1 MPSTREIRRRIK
13 SIKNTR
19 QITRAMEMVAASKMQ
34 KAVNSALASRNYSRL
49 AWELITNLSQITNSE
64 LHPLLQKRQGNRI
77 LLVLA
82 TSDRGLCGMYN
93 SNIIKSFIE
102 FVRGLDGENP
112 PNPLF
117 QRGNNVDILV
127 IGKKG
132 EDMVKRLKKNIV
144 ASFVK
149 FSDNPNILD
158 TRAIAKVALDDYIN
172 NKYDK
177 VYLAY
182 TDYISTLRQAPK
194 VKQLLPLQKIE
205 GLDES
210 LVGHRMSDQTEYL
223 FEPATEQVLEVML
236 PRLVEMQIYQAI
248 LESKASEHSS
258 RMLAMK
264 NASDGARDLIDD
276 LTLTYNQARQS
287 AITSELA
294 DIIGGRV
301 ASEK

>member
-19 QITRAMEMVAASKMQ
+19 QITKAMEMVAASKMQ
-34 KAVNSALASRNYSRL
+34 KAVNLALASRNYSRL
-49 AWELITNLSQITNSE
+49 AWELITNLSQITNFE

-93 SNIIKSFIE
+93 SNIIKSFLE
-102 FVRGLDGENP
+102 FVKILGEDNSS
-112 PNPLF
+112 
-117 QRGNNVDILV
+117 VDILV

-132 EDMVKRLKKNIV
+132 EDMVKRLKKNII

-158 TRAIAKVALDDYIN
+158 TRAIAKVVLDDYIN

-182 TDYISTLRQAPK
+182 TDYISALRQVPK
-194 VKQLLPLQKIE
+194 VKQLLPLEKIE

-210 LVGHRMSDQTEYL
+210 LVGYRIPDKIEYL
-223 FEPATEQVLEVML
+223 FEPNTEQVLEVML

-276 LTLTYNQARQS
+276 LTLTYNQVRQS

-301 ASEK
+301 ALEN